1 MLDKRLVDTLSRV
14 FNVDPATIT
23 PDTSA
28 TNLSSWDSVGHINLV
43 LELEEVFGV
52 RFSSESIPTLN
63 SARTLQ
69 AAIDALGG

>member
-23 PDTSA
+23 PDTSP